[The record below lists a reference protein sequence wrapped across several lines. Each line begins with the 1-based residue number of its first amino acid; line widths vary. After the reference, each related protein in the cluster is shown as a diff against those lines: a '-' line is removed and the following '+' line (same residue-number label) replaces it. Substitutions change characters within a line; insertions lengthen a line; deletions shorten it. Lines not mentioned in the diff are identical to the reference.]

1 MDNRIK
7 QLELAHTAQQELVME
22 LQQQV
27 ASSRKYRDII
37 LKQEL
42 IIKELQIASS
52 NSAIKSIPS
61 LNSVA
66 SSNSA
71 IKSIPS
77 LNSVAS
83 SNSAIT
89 SPNPKASSINLD
101 KSSSQSADQFDNINE
116 YRLLLRAT
124 KAETRVKALEEQLIE
139 KVSQKPK

>member
-1 MDNRIK
+1 LDNRIK

-42 IIKELQIASS
+42 IIKELQI
-52 NSAIKSIPS
+52 
-61 LNSVA
+61 A